1 MSHFPDA
8 LELCYISFWGN
19 PVALAITRSN
29 ETRLPP
35 LLPSTTARFRAG
47 GTQKQ
52 KYEPR
57 VTSVSPP
64 HWRVSLKRDGQWGGS
79 S

>member
-8 LELCYISFWGN
+8 LELCYILVWGN
-19 PVALAITRSN
+19 PVVLATTRSN

-47 GTQKQ
+47 GTQNQ
-52 KYEPR
+52 KYESR
-57 VTSVSPP
+57 VTSFSPP
-64 HWRVSLKRDGQWGGS
+64 HWLISLKGDGQWGGS